1 MMMKK
6 KKLFALLMA
15 IVMLIGLT
23 ACGNKDSG
31 EDVSGGEEGSG
42 LNLGYDSATGE
53 KNLRLRYLL
62 QDDQG
67 EGRLYRSLSGTGTGS
82 D

>member
-1 MMMKK
+1 MMKK

-31 EDVSGGEEGSG
+31 EDVSGGE
-42 LNLGYDSATGE
+42 
-53 KNLRLRYLL
+53 
-62 QDDQG
+62 
-67 EGRLYRSLSGTGTGS
+67 
-82 D
+82 